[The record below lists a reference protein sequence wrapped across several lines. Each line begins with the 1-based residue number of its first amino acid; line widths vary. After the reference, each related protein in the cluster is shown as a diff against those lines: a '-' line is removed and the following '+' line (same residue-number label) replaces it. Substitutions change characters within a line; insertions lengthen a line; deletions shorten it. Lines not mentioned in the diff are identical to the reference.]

1 MVAMASILPSARAL
15 ARAPGRPARGVRR
28 IGRMSIAAPRTLA
41 DQLRS
46 WPDERLAALLEAR
59 PDLAAPAPADSS
71 QLAGRAV
78 VRTSVVR
85 ALDLLDRLELAV
97 LVAVAQEGPAGRDEL
112 AGIVHAAPPSIARAL
127 DRLHELALV
136 WGGPERW
143 RPVTMVVELLG
154 VPAGPSPAEVPGRL
168 AELDDRARVILEHLD
183 ESDAAGTVSE
193 ARVPTRREEA
203 STPIEHLL
211 ARGLL
216 APRGER
222 HVVVPWNV
230 QLHLRGGRSTREPVD
245 VPPPYAASERSAG
258 SVDRA
263 A

>member
-97 LVAVAQEGPAGRDEL
+97 LTAVVQEGPTGSA
-112 AGIVHAAPPSIARAL
+112 
-127 DRLHELALV
+127 RLHEVVHATPASVDAALERLQGLALA
-136 WGGPERW
+136 WGTPEVW
-143 RPVTMVVELLG
+143 RPVTIVADLLG
-154 VPAGPSPAEVPGRL
+154 VPAGPEARAVPRLLGEVD
-168 AELDDRARVILEHLD
+168 ERARAILDHLD
-183 ESDAAGTVSE
+183 ESDAAGSVAE
-193 ARVPTRREEA
+193 ARIPARPDHA
-203 STPIEHLL
+203 STP
-211 ARGLL
+211 
-216 APRGER
+216 
-222 HVVVPWNV
+222 
-230 QLHLRGGRSTREPVD
+230 
-245 VPPPYAASERSAG
+245 
-258 SVDRA
+258 
-263 A
+263 